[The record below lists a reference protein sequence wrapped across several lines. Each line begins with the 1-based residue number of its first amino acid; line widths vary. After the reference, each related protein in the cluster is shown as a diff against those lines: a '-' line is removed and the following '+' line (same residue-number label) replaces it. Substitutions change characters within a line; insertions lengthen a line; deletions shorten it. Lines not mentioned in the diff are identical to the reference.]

1 MTLWTVACQAPLSM
15 GLLQARI
22 LQWVA
27 MPSRGSSQHRDWTWV
42 SCIAGGFFIIWV
54 TREAPKNREK
64 HNNLC
69 GWFQALFTLGLP
81 SENICLSLCDF
92 SPVFCSYSGR
102 YQVWYTVGETLYNR
116 ELRPP
121 VLLPSIHPAV
131 WWEDYMQIW
140 NVEYCIPKL
149 VEEEEIWDK
158 ELKRGLEMEKVFW
171 KPPLC
176 LPWQVLT
183 KYHTSWPTESK
194 LHPPSCSNLHP
205 TFCYILYLTFPIL
218 LMEQLSSLK
227 SEHVL

>member
-1 MTLWTVACQAPLSM
+1 ML
-15 GLLQARI
+15 
-22 LQWVA
+22 
-27 MPSRGSSQHRDWTWV
+27 SSQGGSQPRDRSWV
-42 SCIAGGFFIIWV
+42 SCIAGGFFTIRA
-54 TREAPKNREK
+54 TREAQKNRKK

-102 YQVWYTVGETLYNR
+102 YQVWYTVGGTLDNR

-176 LPWQVLT
+176 PPWQVLT

-194 LHPPSCSNLHP
+194 LHPPSCSNLHLLSV
-205 TFCYILYLTFPIL
+205 TFSTLLTQYFWWNNFHL
-218 LMEQLSSLK
+218 WNQNMSFKYLSSFNVF
-227 SEHVL
+227 SFF